1 MVSKKIATE
10 KKGGAQQKQRAEEK
24 SEQMVLIR
32 DEASQTLMIVDTG
45 MQITWY
51 DDSDEQ
57 IIGPILAIEN
67 ITKPNT
73 EEQQPLHSTI
83 TIGDNNIPHSQLH
96 DDESRDS
103 HSSAVHIMEDEET
116 QENSSLVPTSDNSN
130 TQKSSRGEKR
140 RSEELS
146 TNANNRKKLSNASL
160 SVSYPSFSAKEQECL
175 ALQGELDYY
184 KQEWMRNNM
193 FVLIFIICLIT
204 LTSHDFFLTARPK
217 DRKVIQYLIEI
228 TNILS
233 GNDKI
238 VEYDIGETLT
248 DIMSDLNMSEQQLQ
262 QCHGRSATVTARRI
276 MKFKYPKPDQDLKIK
291 KIEESILQAII
302 KYTKISNP
310 ADTASEASIRHAM
323 SNYVAV
329 QKFKNRLSQ
338 IPTPNQLPEE
348 GNEDGEDN
356 DN

>member
-24 SEQMVLIR
+24 SEQMVLIC
-32 DEASQTLMIVDTG
+32 DEASQTLMIVNAEEVLSLNKISKVDTG

-57 IIGPILAIEN
+57 IIGPILAIECTKAMATIKKTLGITKEN

-83 TIGDNNIPHSQLH
+83 TIEDNNIPHSQLH

-160 SVSYPSFSAKEQECL
+160 SVSYPIFSAKEQECL

-184 KQEWMRNNM
+184 KQEWM
-193 FVLIFIICLIT
+193 
-204 LTSHDFFLTARPK
+204 
-217 DRKVIQYLIEI
+217 Q
-228 TNILS
+228 
-233 GNDKI
+233 
-238 VEYDIGETLT
+238 
-248 DIMSDLNMSEQQLQ
+248 
-262 QCHGRSATVTARRI
+262 
-276 MKFKYPKPDQDLKIK
+276 
-291 KIEESILQAII
+291 
-302 KYTKISNP
+302 YTKISNP

>member
-1 MVSKKIATE
+1 
-10 KKGGAQQKQRAEEK
+10 
-24 SEQMVLIR
+24 
-32 DEASQTLMIVDTG
+32 
-45 MQITWY
+45 
-51 DDSDEQ
+51 
-57 IIGPILAIEN
+57 
-67 ITKPNT
+67 
-73 EEQQPLHSTI
+73 
-83 TIGDNNIPHSQLH
+83 
-96 DDESRDS
+96 
-103 HSSAVHIMEDEET
+103 MEDEET

-160 SVSYPSFSAKEQECL
+160 SVSYPIFSAKEQECL

-184 KQEWMRNNM
+184 KQEWMP
-193 FVLIFIICLIT
+193 
-204 LTSHDFFLTARPK
+204 RPK